1 MLGDAA
7 VEDPEGGRLP
17 RQDQAGLLHQGRFK
31 VAAGKTK
38 KVAVHL
44 GSEKAD
50 LIRDEPKARRVL
62 ATANVADAAGN
73 HGVVKRNLRLAPA
86 KRR

>member
-1 MLGDAA
+1 MKTRKA
-7 VEDPEGGRLP
+7 VDFHGKTRPVSF
-17 RQDQAGLLHQGRFK
+17 AKARFK
-31 VAAGKTK
+31 VVAGKTK

-50 LIRDEPKARRVL
+50 LIRDEPTARRVL

-73 HGVVKRNLRLAPA
+73 HGVVKRNLRLAPP

>member
-1 MLGDAA
+1 MKTRKA
-7 VEDPEGGRLP
+7 VDFHGKIRPVSF
-17 RQDQAGLLHQGRFK
+17 AKASFK

-50 LIRDEPKARRVL
+50 LIRDEPKVAEGAGDRPTSPTRR
-62 ATANVADAAGN
+62 ATTE
-73 HGVVKRNLRLAPA
+73 L
-86 KRR
+86 

>member
-1 MLGDAA
+1 MKTRKA
-7 VEDPEGGRLP
+7 VDFHGKTRPVSFTK
-17 RQDQAGLLHQGRFK
+17 ASFK

-44 GSEKAD
+44 GSEKAG

-86 KRR
+86 KKR

>member
-1 MLGDAA
+1 MKTRKA
-7 VEDPEGGRLP
+7 VDFHGKNRPVSFTK
-17 RQDQAGLLHQGRFK
+17 ASFK
-31 VAAGKTK
+31 IAAGKSK

-44 GSEKAD
+44 GSEKAG
-50 LIRDEPKARRVL
+50 LIRDEPKSRRVL

-86 KRR
+86 KKR

>member
-1 MLGDAA
+1 MKTRKA
-7 VEDPEGGRLP
+7 VDFHGKTRPVSF
-17 RQDQAGLLHQGRFK
+17 AKASFK

-44 GSEKAD
+44 GAEKAE

-86 KRR
+86 KKR